1 MGVLDWINFGL
12 GMASA
17 TASVSNARRLE
28 QMQREGAEAAVIQAL
43 LSALRD
49 LVFDSRAK
57 LKIIEPL
64 MESDPLPVFAMAR
77 TVEWRLTTLGI
88 EPSLFPEFRDKEY
101 VQETLDQLGRIEKG
115 TYGRMTPEQRQ
126 QAEDCALALHEMP
139 LLDKAVTSETAR
151 EEFKATDS
159 EWSSLTTR
167 KTLFTLGGIVALVAA
182 CPACAVGLE
191 VGGDMSIG
199 LAAVG
204 PVLGLVLAGG
214 GVVIFFVGRSPA
226 RLKELD
232 QRRASLKAEYADADT
247 QKHII
252 ERFGKQNK
260 QGYLDLR
267 NQRQALI
274 QTTFSSLAD
283 DRLLLT

>member
-57 LKIIEPL
+57 LKVIEPL

-77 TVEWRLTTLGI
+77 TVEWRLTALGI

-101 VQETLDQLGRIEKG
+101 VQETLDQLAQIEKG

-126 QAEDCALALHEMP
+126 QAEDCALALYEMP
-139 LLDKAVTSETAR
+139 LLDKAVASETAR
-151 EEFKATDS
+151 EAFKATDS

-167 KTLFTLGGIVALVAA
+167 KTLFTLGGVVALVAA
-182 CPACAVGLE
+182 CPMCALAGL
-191 VGGDMSIG
+191 DSS

-204 PVLGLVLAGG
+204 SVLGLLLAGG
-214 GVVIFFVGRSPA
+214 GVVLFFVGRSSS

-247 QKHII
+247 QKHIV
-252 ERFGKQNK
+252 ERLGKQNK
-260 QGYLDLR
+260 QDYVTLR
-267 NQRQALI
+267 DQRQALI
-274 QTTFSSLAD
+274 QSTFSSLAD